1 MNISEPFVRR
11 PIATSLLMS
20 AIFLVG
26 LVVYPM
32 LPVAPLPQVD
42 FPTIQVSAQLPGAS
56 PETMASSVAQPL
68 EYQFAQISGLTQMT
82 STNSLGASV
91 ITLQFDL
98 NRNIDAAAQD
108 VQSGI
113 DAAGG
118 QLPKNLPA
126 PPNYRK
132 VNPADSP
139 ILILAVHSDVLPVT
153 TVDDFAETI
162 LAQQISQIPGI
173 AQVSIGGQQKPA
185 VRVQIDPVKLAAL
198 GLQMEDVA
206 AVISAATVDAPKGSI
221 NGPKRSMT
229 IYDNDQ
235 LLKAAPW
242 NDVVVAYK
250 NGAPVRI
257 RDIGVAVDGPE
268 NTLLTAWQ
276 NGRRGILLLIYK
288 QPGANV
294 IDAEQRVEA
303 LLPHALASVPPS
315 IKVDTVANR
324 TTTIQASVK
333 DVEFTL
339 ALTIAL
345 VVMVIFL
352 FLRNAWATIIPGVTV
367 PLALLGTA
375 AVMYVLHYSLD
386 NLSLMALTI
395 AVGFVVDDAI
405 VMLENIYRHIEAGM
419 TPLDATLKGA
429 GEIAFTIMSISVSLV
444 AVFIPLLLMGG
455 IIGRL
460 FREFAIT
467 MTLTIA
473 VSAFV
478 SLTLSP
484 TMCALFLRDE
494 KHVKHGKAYMAIER
508 AFDRLLAGYTRGLD
522 FVLSHQPATLLVF
535 LLTVALTGWL
545 YVEIPKGFFP
555 QQDTG
560 IISGLS
566 DAPQDISFDEMVRRQ
581 HLLLDVVARDPDVA
595 SYGTG
600 LGGSRPVNNGF
611 VIIGLKPRSE
621 RSASADQII
630 NRLRPQLAKVPG
642 ATLFLQAAQDL
653 NIGGRTARTQYQY
666 TLQDSDINELNDW
679 APKMLAKLQKLPMLR
694 DVASDQQ
701 TASGMLSLAI
711 DRDQAAR
718 FGIQPAAI
726 DQALYDA
733 FGQRQAAQ
741 FFTQANSYH
750 VVLEITPKL
759 QKDPGTLREL
769 YLKSPINGQM
779 VPLSA
784 MTHYDT
790 QHVTYLSINHQGQ
803 FPAVTLSFNLA
814 PGAALGQAVDAIS
827 GVCARHAPAGDDH
840 RHLSG
845 HRPGVPGFLEIAAVP
860 DSCGA
865 RGGLYHSRHVVRE
878 LHPPADDP
886 LDAALG
892 GRRRPAGADAV
903 SHRSVG
909 HGADRHHSADRH
921 RQEERHHDGG
931 FRAAGRAR
939 TAFVAACGNSPGVS
953 AAFSADHDDDDGG
966 APRRAAARAGP
977 RNRLGAAPALG
988 LYDGRRPHREPGTD
1002 PVYHTRRVPISR
1014 AVQPMADA
1022 PPRAPE
1028 YAGVGPW
1035 ICPRCWSPARGDVV
1049 KILLVEDN
1057 ERVSQF
1063 VIKGLQ
1069 EAGHT
1074 TDHAANGRDGLFL
1087 AASEPYDVIV
1097 MDRMLPGEID
1107 GLAIIEVLRKTGN
1120 RTPILILS
1128 ALSDVDDRIRGLRSG
1143 GDDYLTKPFAFGELL
1158 ARLDALHRRSQGV
1171 NRETPLSV
1179 GNLHMDPLTR
1189 KVTRGERQIA
1199 LQPREFK
1206 LLEYLMRHAEQVV
1219 TRTMLLENV
1228 WDYHFDPQTNVVDVH
1243 ISKLRQKIDAEFERP
1258 LLRTVRN
1265 AGYMVTS
1272 GD

>member
-1 MNISEPFVRR
+1 MSISEPFVRR
-11 PIATSLLMS
+11 PIATSLLMGG
-20 AIFLVG
+20 IFLVG
-26 LVVYPM
+26 LVVFPL

-56 PETMASSVAQPL
+56 PETMAATVATPL

-82 STNSLGASV
+82 STNLLGNSQ

-98 NRNIDAAAQD
+98 NRNIDGAAQD
-108 VQSGI
+108 VQTGI
-113 DAAGG
+113 SAAAG
-118 QLPKNLPA
+118 QLPKNLPT
-126 PPNYRK
+126 PPTYRK

-139 ILILAVHSDVLPVT
+139 ILILSVQSDVLPVT
-153 TVDDFAETI
+153 TVDDYAENI
-162 LAQQISQIPGI
+162 LAQQISQISGI

-185 VRVQIDPVKLAAL
+185 VRVQIDPTRLAAL

-206 AVISAATVDAPKGSI
+206 GVITAATVDNPKGSI

-276 NGRRGILLLIYK
+276 NGHNGILLLIYK

-294 IDAEQRVEA
+294 IESEQRVET

-315 IKVDTVANR
+315 IKVSTVANR
-324 TTTIQASVK
+324 TTTISASVK

-375 AVMYVLHYSLD
+375 AMMYVLNYSLD

-405 VMLENIYRHIEAGM
+405 VMLENIYRHIEEGLS
-419 TPLDATLKGA
+419 PLEATLKGA
-429 GEIAFTIMSISVSLV
+429 GEIGFTILSISISLI

-467 MTLTIA
+467 MTMTI
-473 VSAFV
+473 VISAFV
-478 SLTLSP
+478 ALTLSP

-494 KHVKHGKAYMAIER
+494 KHAKHGKIYMVIER

-522 FVLSHQPATLLVF
+522 FCLDHKRATLTVF
-535 LLTVALTGWL
+535 LITVAATVFL
-545 YVEIPKGFFP
+545 YIEIPKGFFP

-581 HLLLDVVARDPDVA
+581 HALMDIVAKDPDIE

-611 VIIGLKPRSE
+611 VVIGLKPRDQ

-642 ATLFLQAAQDL
+642 ATLFMQAAQDL
-653 NIGGRTARTQYQY
+653 NVGGRTTRTQYQY
-666 TLQDSDINELNDW
+666 TVQDSDINELNQW
-679 APKMLAKLQKLPMLR
+679 APKLLAELQKLPMLR

-701 TASGMLSLAI
+701 TSSGMLSLTI

-750 VVLEITPKL
+750 VVLEITPAL
-759 QKDPGTLREL
+759 QTDPASIDKL
-769 YLKSPINGQM
+769 YLKSALTGQM

-784 MTHYDT
+784 MTKYDT
-790 QHVTYLSINHQGQ
+790 HQVTYLSIQHQGQ

-814 PGAALGQAVDAIS
+814 PGAALGDAVDAINRVS
-827 GVCARHAPAGDDH
+827 ASMRLPATITGNFQGTAQAFQSS
-840 RHLSG
+840 LKSQ
-845 HRPGVPGFLEIAAVP
+845 PYLI
-860 DSCGA
+860 
-865 RGGLYHSRHVVRE
+865 L
-878 LHPPADDP
+878 
-886 LDAALG
+886 AALV
-892 GRRRPAGADAV
+892 AV
-903 SHRSVG
+903 YII
-909 HGADRHHSADRH
+909 
-921 RQEERHHDGG
+921 
-931 FRAAGRAR
+931 
-939 TAFVAACGNSPGVS
+939 
-953 AAFSADHDDDDGG
+953 
-966 APRRAAARAGP
+966 
-977 RNRLGAAPALG
+977 LGM
-988 LYDGRRPHREPGTD
+988 LYESYVHPLTILSTLP
-1002 PVYHTRRVPISR
+1002 S
-1014 AVQPMADA
+1014 
-1022 PPRAPE
+1022 
-1028 YAGVGPW
+1028 AGVGALLVLL
-1035 ICPRCWSPARGDVV
+1035 IFHFDLSVMALIGI
-1049 KILLVEDN
+1049 ILLIGIVKKNGIMMVDFAIQA
-1057 ERVSQF
+1057 EREQHLSPHDAIRQACLLRF
-1063 VIKGLQ
+1063 RPIMM
-1069 EAGHT
+1069 T
-1074 TDHAANGRDGLFL
+1074 TMAALLGALPLALGRGTG
-1087 AASEPYDVIV
+1087 SE
-1097 MDRMLPGEID
+1097 
-1107 GLAIIEVLRKTGN
+1107 
-1120 RTPILILS
+1120 
-1128 ALSDVDDRIRGLRSG
+1128 
-1143 GDDYLTKPFAFGELL
+1143 
-1158 ARLDALHRRSQGV
+1158 
-1171 NRETPLSV
+1171 
-1179 GNLHMDPLTR
+1179 
-1189 KVTRGERQIA
+1189 
-1199 LQPREFK
+1199 
-1206 LLEYLMRHAEQVV
+1206 
-1219 TRTMLLENV
+1219 
-1228 WDYHFDPQTNVVDVH
+1228 
-1243 ISKLRQKIDAEFERP
+1243 LRQPLGYTMVGGLVLSQALTLFTTPVVYLYLDELSLRFKRRRRERHPDAPTVEPPPRSSERALPP
-1258 LLRTVRN
+1258 LEET
-1265 AGYMVTS
+1265 
-1272 GD
+1272 